1 MTESKGR
8 STALCIPVSGL
19 RMRLQESFY
28 VVKP

>member
-8 STALCIPVSGL
+8 STALCLPAGGL
-19 RMRLQESFY
+19 RMRLEESFY